1 MEQLYGDVILA
12 GSVYGAVETKP
23 HHENPP
29 VHNKSAKIDQL
40 ILIRR
45 ESEQRSG
52 DGAARAK
59 PHHENP
65 PMHNKSSKIDQ
76 LILIR
81 RQSEHQSCM
90 EP

>member
-29 VHNKSAKIDQL
+29 VHNKSAMKIINSFKSVANQ
-40 ILIRR
+40 
-45 ESEQRSG
+45 SSG
-52 DGAARAK
+52 
-59 PHHENP
+59 PE
-65 PMHNKSSKIDQ
+65 
-76 LILIR
+76 
-81 RQSEHQSCM
+81 M